1 MFRQFKHYLILL
13 LLLLGLAFPFFWVEA
28 RGAPPSFDKHFADPL
43 LGKWSTNDESVA
55 KVFTIPGLS
64 STKTLKE
71 NIEVLFYPNESGK
84 WGFIWDV
91 LRYVGYI
98 IVFIYLIMAGSKLIF
113 GAKKPDDLKAF
124 FNTLLLIVVG
134 SAFYFGAVRL
144 FWNVL
149 VLKNINQTAGLK
161 EALTKSSG
169 FLFFLLSFLKAG
181 AFFYAIAMI
190 VWTGFKMMN
199 PSTAEEWGS
208 QKLVGNLKWII
219 AALVGMKVV
228 DFIYY
233 IASKQD
239 FTAQA
244 GNFIIQIAKFMAYL
258 SGSVIVLMI
267 IYSGYLLV
275 IDGGKGE
282 NFKKAKTTLTN
293 IVLAVIALFFFLFLL
308 YQIFAEFN

>member
-1 MFRQFKHYLILL
+1 M
-13 LLLLGLAFPFFWVEA
+13 
-28 RGAPPSFDKHFADPL
+28 
-43 LGKWSTNDESVA
+43 
-55 KVFTIPGLS
+55 
-64 STKTLKE
+64 
-71 NIEVLFYPNESGK
+71 
-84 WGFIWDV
+84 
-91 LRYVGYI
+91 
-98 IVFIYLIMAGSKLIF
+98 
-113 GAKKPDDLKAF
+113 
-124 FNTLLLIVVG
+124 
-134 SAFYFGAVRL
+134 
-144 FWNVL
+144 
-149 VLKNINQTAGLK
+149 
-161 EALTKSSG
+161 
-169 FLFFLLSFLKAG
+169 
-181 AFFYAIAMI
+181 
-190 VWTGFKMMN
+190 
-199 PSTAEEWGS
+199 
-208 QKLVGNLKWII
+208 
-219 AALVGMKVV
+219 V